1 MFATRPARIL
11 LLALLLAPALAAQ
24 IPSASDP
31 PRYAL
36 PPKDIVDAFD
46 APLPPTVTVSPSRQ
60 VLALESHRAHPTI
73 AELAQPMLRLA
84 GFRVNPKT
92 NGPRLAG
99 NVYAITLRR
108 IADGVEM
115 KVNLPPQPNVSN
127 VQFSADDL
135 KRAMR
140 KSVEKALRDQKLT
153 IDESRVLL
161 KFYENGLE
169 GYTYLE

>member
-1 MFATRPARIL
+1 ML
-11 LLALLLAPALAAQ
+11 SLALDALDLLGDTNAVHVSIDEAGRV
-24 IPSASDP
+24 S
-31 PRYAL
+31 
-36 PPKDIVDAFD
+36 VDEVVEGD
-46 APLPPTVTVSPSRQ
+46 TVRE
-60 VLALESHRAHPTI
+60 VL
-73 AELAQPMLRLA
+73 Q
-84 GFRVNPKT
+84 
-92 NGPRLAG
+92 
-99 NVYAITLRR
+99 Y
-108 IADGVEM
+108 
-115 KVNLPPQPNVSN
+115 